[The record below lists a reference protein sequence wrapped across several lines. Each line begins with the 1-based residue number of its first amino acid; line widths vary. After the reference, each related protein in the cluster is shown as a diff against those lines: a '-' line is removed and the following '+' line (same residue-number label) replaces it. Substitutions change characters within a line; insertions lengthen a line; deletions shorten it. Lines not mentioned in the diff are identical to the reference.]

1 MLGEHSDKIAKA
13 TKMTFAHLDEHQGR
27 GALIGETEFAIPDK
41 EDEKV
46 KLYIYMAT
54 PKFDL
59 EAMNVSSPRHSILTF
74 LTILLRL

>member
-1 MLGEHSDKIAKA
+1 
-13 TKMTFAHLDEHQGR
+13 MTFAKLEEHQGH

-46 KLYIYMAT
+46 KLYIYLAT

-59 EAMNVSSPRHSILTF
+59 EQMKVRSI
-74 LTILLRL
+74 